1 MEPAKAIIERF
12 VEELWNARRLDV
24 ADQIFSED
32 CVTHQLRS
40 GVLAE
45 SAHRGPQEIKEH
57 VSGWLMSFPD
67 LRFHIEQMITERDR
81 VVSHLVMEGTHQGTW
96 MGIAPTGKRLQ
107 ICMITIHRIANGKIA
122 EDWVL
127 VESLGLFQQLG
138 AVPDTAELIRNFAGN
153 ADSKLTRS
161 CSADNAVLSSISIAG
176 KTTDRSQHRL
186 ICAKLAVFRCSLG
199 VVLCPDL
206 PDANSF

>member
-1 MEPAKAIIERF
+1 MEPAKHISKRF

-24 ADQIFSED
+24 ADQIFSDD

-45 SAHRGPQEIKEH
+45 PAHRGPQAMKEH

-67 LRFHIEQMITERDR
+67 LRFNIEQMIAERDH

-96 MGIAPTGKRLQ
+96 MGISPTGKRLQ
-107 ICMITIHRIANGKIA
+107 IRLIAIHRIANSKIA

-138 AVPDTAELIRNFAGN
+138 VLPDTAELIRNFAE
-153 ADSKLTRS
+153 
-161 CSADNAVLSSISIAG
+161 
-176 KTTDRSQHRL
+176 H
-186 ICAKLAVFRCSLG
+186 
-199 VVLCPDL
+199 
-206 PDANSF
+206 ANSGSH

>member
-1 MEPAKAIIERF
+1 MEPAKHIIKRF

-40 GVLAE
+40 GVLAKPG
-45 SAHRGPQEIKEH
+45 HRGPQAMKEH
-57 VSGWLMSFPD
+57 VSGWLVSFPD
-67 LRFHIEQMITERDR
+67 LRFHVEQMIAERDH

-96 MGIAPTGKRLQ
+96 MGISPTGKRLH
-107 ICMITIHRIANGKIA
+107 IRMITIHRIVNSKIA

-138 AVPDTAELIRNFAGN
+138 VLPDTAELIRNFAEH
-153 ADSKLTRS
+153 ADS
-161 CSADNAVLSSISIAG
+161 G
-176 KTTDRSQHRL
+176 
-186 ICAKLAVFRCSLG
+186 SL
-199 VVLCPDL
+199 
-206 PDANSF
+206 

>member
-1 MEPAKAIIERF
+1 MEPAKHIIKRF
-12 VEELWNARRLDV
+12 VEELWNGRRLDV

-45 SAHRGPQEIKEH
+45 PARRGPQAVKEH

-67 LRFHIEQMITERDR
+67 LRFNIEQMIAEPDR
-81 VVSHLVMEGTHQGTW
+81 VVSQLVMEGTHQGTW
-96 MGIAPTGKRLQ
+96 MGISPTGKRLD
-107 ICMITIHRIANGKIA
+107 IRMITIHRIVNSKIA

-138 AVPDTAELIRNFAGN
+138 VLPSTAELIRNFAQH
-153 ADSKLTRS
+153 ADS
-161 CSADNAVLSSISIAG
+161 G
-176 KTTDRSQHRL
+176 SQ
-186 ICAKLAVFRCSLG
+186 
-199 VVLCPDL
+199 
-206 PDANSF
+206 

>member
-1 MEPAKAIIERF
+1 MEPAKHIIKRF

-45 SAHRGPQEIKEH
+45 PARRGPQAMKEH

-67 LRFHIEQMITERDR
+67 LRFNVEQMIAERDH

-96 MGIAPTGKRLQ
+96 MGISPTGKQLQ
-107 ICMITIHRIANGKIA
+107 IRLITIHRIANSKIA

-138 AVPDTAELIRNFAGN
+138 VLPDTAELIRNFAEH
-153 ADSKLTRS
+153 ADS
-161 CSADNAVLSSISIAG
+161 G
-176 KTTDRSQHRL
+176 
-186 ICAKLAVFRCSLG
+186 SL
-199 VVLCPDL
+199 
-206 PDANSF
+206 

>member
-1 MEPAKAIIERF
+1 MEQAKHIIKRF

-45 SAHRGPQEIKEH
+45 SVHRGPQAMKEH

-67 LRFHIEQMITERDR
+67 LRFNVEQMIAERDR
-81 VVSHLVMEGTHQGTW
+81 VVSQLVMEGTHRDIW
-96 MGIAPTGKRLQ
+96 MGIPPTGKRLQ
-107 ICMITIHRIANGKIA
+107 IRMITIHRIANSKIA

-127 VESLGLFQQLG
+127 VESLGFFQQLG
-138 AVPDTAELIRNFAGN
+138 VLPDTAELIRDFAQRP
-153 ADSKLTRS
+153 DSGS
-161 CSADNAVLSSISIAG
+161 
-176 KTTDRSQHRL
+176 H
-186 ICAKLAVFRCSLG
+186 
-199 VVLCPDL
+199 
-206 PDANSF
+206 